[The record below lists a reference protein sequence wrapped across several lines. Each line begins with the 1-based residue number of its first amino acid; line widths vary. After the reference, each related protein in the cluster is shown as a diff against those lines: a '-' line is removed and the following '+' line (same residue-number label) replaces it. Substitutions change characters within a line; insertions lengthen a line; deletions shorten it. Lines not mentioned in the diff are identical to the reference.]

1 MARATFEQ
9 GAKLKR
15 IGNKLVDPSKA
26 LKQIGV
32 MMVAESQASFKEQRF
47 GRKAWRE
54 RSPINVFGIISDFA
68 QGRRKPPARRFERRP
83 ALRDTGRLANSIAF
97 AVKGKVVEVGTTVP
111 YASLHNFGG
120 VSKSEKI
127 TLTVQQRIGKWLKKQ
142 SDDLQERLGW
152 LLSDD
157 AQDQQ
162 LEMRVPK
169 RQFVGI
175 TIKTRKEIRQTIGVR
190 IMEVG
195 R

>member
-15 IGNKLVDPSKA
+15 IGSKLVDPSKA

-32 MMVAESQASFKEQRF
+32 MMVAESQASFKAQRF
-47 GRKAWRE
+47 GQKAWRE
-54 RSPINVFGIISDFA
+54 RGKVNVFGIIADFA
-68 QGRRKPPARRFERRP
+68 QGRRKPPARRFQTRP
-83 ALRDTGRLANSIAF
+83 ALRDTGRLANSMAF
-97 AVKGKVVEVGTTVP
+97 QVKGKIVEVGTNVP

-127 TLTVQQRIGKWLKKQ
+127 SGTVRKNLWAWLKKQ
-142 SDDLQERLGW
+142 NNELKGRLGW
-152 LLSDD
+152 LLNRKFK
-157 AQDQQ
+157 DQQ
-162 LEMRVPK
+162 LEQKVPK
-169 RQFVGI
+169 RQFVGV
-175 TIKTRKEIRQTIGVR
+175 TLQTRKAIQKTVGVE

>member
-1 MARATFEQ
+1 MTRATFEQ

-32 MMVAESQASFKEQRF
+32 TMVAESQASFKAQRF
-47 GRKAWRE
+47 GRK
-54 RSPINVFGIISDFA
+54 A
-68 QGRRKPPARRFERRP
+68 QGRRKPPARRFQTRP

-97 AVKGKVVEVGTTVP
+97 QVKGKIVEVGTNVP

-127 TLTVQQRIGKWLKKQ
+127 SGTVRKNLWAWLKKQ
-142 SDDLQERLGW
+142 NKDLKGRLGW
-152 LLSDD
+152 LLNRKFK
-157 AQDQQ
+157 DQK
-162 LEMRVPK
+162 LEQKVPK
-169 RQFVGI
+169 RQFVGV
-175 TIKTRKEIRQTIGVR
+175 TLQTRKAIKKTIGVE

>member
-1 MARATFEQ
+1 MTRATFEQ

-32 MMVAESQASFKEQRF
+32 TMVAESEASFKAQRF

-54 RSPINVFGIISDFA
+54 RSPINVFGIIADFA
-68 QGRRKPPARRFERRP
+68 QGRRKPPARRFETRP

-97 AVKGKVVEVGTTVP
+97 SVSGKVVEVGTNVP

-127 TLTVQQRIGKWLKKQ
+127 TLTVQQRIGKWLAKQ
-142 SDDLQERLGW
+142 SEDLQERLGW
-152 LLSDD
+152 LLG
-157 AQDQQ
+157 DQARDEQ

-175 TIKTRKEIRQTIGVR
+175 TIQTRKEIRKTIGVR
-190 IMEVG
+190 IMEVD

>member
-1 MARATFEQ
+1 MARVTFEQ
-9 GAKLKR
+9 GAKLRRVDK
-15 IGNKLVDPSKA
+15 KLTDPSKA

-32 MMVAESQASFKEQRF
+32 TMVAESQASFKEQRF
-47 GRKAWRE
+47 GRKAWRG
-54 RSPINVFGIISDFA
+54 RSPVNVFGIISDFA
-68 QGRRKPPARRFERRP
+68 QGRREPPARRFETRP

-127 TLTVQQRIGKWLKKQ
+127 TLTVQQRIGKWLRKQ
-142 SDDLQERLGW
+142 SEELQQRLGW
-152 LLSDD
+152 LLGDD
-157 AQDQQ
+157 ARDQQ

>member
-1 MARATFEQ
+1 MTRATFEQ

-32 MMVAESQASFKEQRF
+32 MMVAESQASFKAQRF

-54 RSPINVFGIISDFA
+54 RSPINVFGIIADFA
-68 QGRRKPPARRFERRP
+68 QGRRSPPARRFETRP

-97 AVKGKVVEVGTTVP
+97 SVSGKVVEVGTNVP

-127 TLTVQQRIGKWLKKQ
+127 TLTVQQRIGKWLAKQ
-142 SDDLQERLGW
+142 SEDLQERLGW
-152 LLSDD
+152 LLG
-157 AQDQQ
+157 DQARDEQ

-175 TIKTRKEIRQTIGVR
+175 TIKTRKEIRKTIGVR
-190 IMEVG
+190 IMEVD

>member
-1 MARATFEQ
+1 MSRVTFEP

-32 MMVAESQASFKEQRF
+32 MMVAESQASFKAQRF
-47 GRKAWRE
+47 GQKAWRE
-54 RSPINVFGIISDFA
+54 RGKVNVFGIIADFA
-68 QGRRKPPARRFERRP
+68 QGRRKPPARRFETRP

-97 AVKGKVVEVGTTVP
+97 QVKGTIVEVGTNVP

-127 TLTVQQRIGKWLKKQ
+127 SDTVRQNLWAWLKKQ
-142 SDDLQERLGW
+142 NNELKGRLGW
-152 LLSDD
+152 LLNRKFK
-157 AQDQQ
+157 DQQ
-162 LEMRVPK
+162 LEQKVPK
-169 RQFVGI
+169 RQFVGV
-175 TIKTRKEIRQTIGVR
+175 TFQTRKAIQKTIGVD

>member
-1 MARATFEQ
+1 MSRVTFEP

-32 MMVAESQASFKEQRF
+32 MMVAESQASFKAQRF
-47 GRKAWRE
+47 GQKAWRE
-54 RSPINVFGIISDFA
+54 RGKVNVFGIIADFA
-68 QGRRKPPARRFERRP
+68 QGRRKPPARRFETRP

-97 AVKGKVVEVGTTVP
+97 QVKGTIVEVGTNVP

-120 VSKSEKI
+120 ISKSEKI
-127 TLTVQQRIGKWLKKQ
+127 SDTVRQNLWAWLKKQ
-142 SDDLQERLGW
+142 NNELKGRLGW
-152 LLSDD
+152 LLNRKFK
-157 AQDQQ
+157 DQQ
-162 LEMRVPK
+162 LEQKVPK
-169 RQFVGI
+169 RQFVGV
-175 TIKTRKEIRQTIGVR
+175 TFQTRKAIQKTIGVD

>member
-1 MARATFEQ
+1 MSRVTFEQ
-9 GAKLKR
+9 GAKLR
-15 IGNKLVDPSKA
+15 RVNKNLDNPTKA

-127 TLTVQQRIGKWLKKQ
+127 TSTVQKSLWSWLKKQ
-142 SDDLQERLGW
+142 DESLKERLGW
-152 LLSDD
+152 LLNDD
-157 AQDQQ
+157 MVNEQ
-162 LEMRVPK
+162 LEQRVPK

-175 TIKTRKEIRQTIGVR
+175 TMETRKQIRATIGME

-195 R
+195 K

>member
-1 MARATFEQ
+1 MSRVTFEQ
-9 GAKLKR
+9 GAKLR
-15 IGNKLVDPSKA
+15 RVNKNLDNPTKA

-32 MMVAESQASFKEQRF
+32 TMVAESQASFKEQRF

-127 TLTVQQRIGKWLKKQ
+127 TLTVQQRIGKWLAKQ
-142 SDDLQERLGW
+142 SEDLQDRLGW
-152 LLSDD
+152 LLGDQ
-157 AQDQQ
+157 ARDQQ

-169 RQFVGI
+169 RQFVGV
-175 TIKTRKEIRQTIGVR
+175 TTKTRKDIRQTIGVR

>member
-1 MARATFEQ
+1 MARVTFEQ

-15 IGNKLVDPSKA
+15 INGKLVDPSKA

-32 MMVAESQASFKEQRF
+32 MMVAESQASFKAQKF
-47 GRKAWRE
+47 GNRKWRE
-54 RSPINVFGIISDFA
+54 RGKINVFGIISDFA
-68 QGRRKPPARRFERRP
+68 QGRRKPPARRFETRP

-97 AVKGKVVEVGTTVP
+97 AVKGKVVEVGTVVP

-127 TLTVQQRIGKWLKKQ
+127 TPTIQQGIWSWLKKQ
-142 SDDLQERLGW
+142 NRELKSRLGW
-152 LLSDD
+152 LLNKKFRN
-157 AQDQQ
+157 QQ
-162 LEMRVPK
+162 LETRVPK
-169 RQFVGI
+169 RQFVGV
-175 TIKTRKEIRQTIGVR
+175 TMQTRKAIKKTIGVD

>member
-1 MARATFEQ
+1 MTRATFEQ

-32 MMVAESQASFKEQRF
+32 TMVAESQASFKAQRF
-47 GRKAWRE
+47 GQKAWRE
-54 RSPINVFGIISDFA
+54 RSKVNVFGIIADFA
-68 QGRRKPPARRFERRP
+68 QGRRKPPARRFQTRP

-97 AVKGKVVEVGTTVP
+97 QVKGKIVEVGTNVP

-127 TLTVQQRIGKWLKKQ
+127 SGTVRKNLWAWLKKQ
-142 SDDLQERLGW
+142 NNELKGRLGW
-152 LLSDD
+152 LLNRKFK
-157 AQDQQ
+157 DQK
-162 LEMRVPK
+162 LEQKVPK
-169 RQFVGI
+169 RQFVGV
-175 TIKTRKEIRQTIGVR
+175 TLQTRKAIKKTIGVE